1 MVIKASNRAVLPE
14 AERFLR
20 AQGIEVVPDLIAS
33 LGGVISNYLE
43 WVQDASNFFWL
54 EDEIFAALDKRVNAA
69 VDEVMSVARRRGTP
83 DLRTAAYAAA
93 LNKLHGASVLRGVY
107 P

>member
-1 MVIKASNRAVLPE
+1 M
-14 AERFLR
+14 
-20 AQGIEVVPDLIAS
+20 PDLIAS
-33 LGGVISNYLE
+33 IGGVIANYLE
-43 WVQDASNFFWL
+43 WVQDASNFFWM

-69 VDEVMSVARRRGTP
+69 VSEVVAFAREHGTP
-83 DLRTAAYAAA
+83 DLRTAAYAIA